1 MTKKIEISPAVV
13 EWVDSVVDKTK
24 LEQREID
31 LLSSWTAGSPEA
43 SFDDLSAFSKKSRIP
58 LGYFF
63 LETPPKEKID
73 LMKYRTVDSAEF
85 KNPSY
90 ELIDIYF
97 TMTRFQ
103 ERTIDDLEQIE
114 SSPLSFVGALRDC
127 TDPDRIIESIRE
139 LLELDR
145 YPIFI
150 NSNKEIYADLRDR
163 IRGLGVLVYASKTT
177 CRNDKTPLNFDEF
190 KGFALTDSRAPLI
203 FVNWTENPA
212 QNIYTLIHEFVYV
225 CLGQDDLFNKND
237 RSPAEV
243 KPIEIPA
250 NQAAVKLFH
259 TLNVYSVLIKNL
271 CSHTAPED

>member
-1 MTKKIEISPAVV
+1 
-13 EWVDSVVDKTK
+13 
-24 LEQREID
+24 
-31 LLSSWTAGSPEA
+31 
-43 SFDDLSAFSKKSRIP
+43 
-58 LGYFF
+58 
-63 LETPPKEKID
+63 
-73 LMKYRTVDSAEF
+73 MKYRTVDCAEF

-114 SSPLSFVGALRDC
+114 SSPLAFVGAPRDC

-150 NSNKEIYADLRDR
+150 NSNKEIYADLRDQ

-259 TLNVYSVLIKNL
+259 TLNVYSILIKNL
-271 CSHTAPED
+271 CSHAAPED